1 MPCRGITCAQGRQPC
16 ATPDQCARRQPGA
29 SATALHQH
37 NSDGTHR
44 DDAAPATTAT
54 TATTATAASSD
65 TTPTP
70 LPWDWVDDLRD
81 FALLAPIAAC
91 LVGAGAMAMGAL
103 VGWALKG

>member
-1 MPCRGITCAQGRQPC
+1 MPCHGITCAQGRQPC
-16 ATPDQCARRQPGA
+16 ATPDQCASRNPGA

-44 DDAAPATTAT
+44 DDATSDHT
-54 TATTATAASSD
+54 D

-70 LPWDWVDDLRD
+70 MPWDWADDLRD

-91 LVGAGAMAMGAL
+91 LVGVAAMALGAL
-103 VGWALKG
+103 VGWVLKG